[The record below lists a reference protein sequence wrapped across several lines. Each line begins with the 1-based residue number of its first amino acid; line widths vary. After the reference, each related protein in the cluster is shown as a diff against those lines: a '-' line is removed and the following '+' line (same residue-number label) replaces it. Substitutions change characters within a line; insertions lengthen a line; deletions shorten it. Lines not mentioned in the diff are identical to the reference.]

1 MSSTNPTPP
10 PVSTRT
16 TARTRIGSLCL
27 LGLVLVA
34 TATWVRPR
42 VAHTVQLR
50 DALAAESLDPESLE
64 ALLQVSSDPGG
75 DLAALWDSGRLPHR
89 RAVVSRITHSGS
101 SATTFPAELRARVL
115 REIATDPDHS
125 LREAALGLLGAYGA
139 VSEQDRPV
147 AEPLIAAQL
156 VDADAELRRLG
167 LQTLRHAGDV
177 SWTPAILPLLADR
190 DPSVAVAADAL
201 LRRWSGRDSGLRLAN
216 ALPAAGTL
224 GGREIPA
231 ATRERLA
238 ALGTEWRQWWETA
251 PRPPRLI
258 TLPTPSSPRRRPLED
273 FQLSDLDG
281 RPRSLAEFRGR
292 TVLLNFWATWCGSC
306 FAEMPGLV
314 ELQQRHPEDLVILG
328 ISLDTVGTEPAA
340 GATAPPTATDLGDLR
355 KRVRLAAARSRL
367 SYPILLDPENRIGR
381 RFDGGEL
388 PTQVLIDAQGR
399 LVRRFLGG
407 RPLEGWEALLAEA
420 KQGTPA
426 SP

>member
-1 MSSTNPTPP
+1 M
-10 PVSTRT
+10 
-16 TARTRIGSLCL
+16 
-27 LGLVLVA
+27 A

-42 VAHTVQLR
+42 VAHRVQLR
-50 DALAAESLDPESLE
+50 DALSAESVDPEALD
-64 ALLQVSSDPGG
+64 ALLEVSSHPAE
-75 DLAALWDSGRLPHR
+75 DLQALWDSGRLPHR
-89 RAVVSRITHSGS
+89 RAVVSRITHSGR
-101 SATTFPAELRARVL
+101 SATTFPAELRTRVL
-115 REIATDPDHS
+115 REIARDPDHG

-139 VSEQDRPV
+139 VSEPDRPV

-156 VDADAELRRLG
+156 VDTDAELRRLG

-177 SWTPAILPLLADR
+177 GWTPAVLPLLADA

-216 ALPAAGTL
+216 ALPSAGSIQV
-224 GGREIPA
+224 RELSPE
-231 ATRERLA
+231 TRERLA
-238 ALGTEWRQWWETA
+238 ALGTEWRQWWESA
-251 PRPPRLI
+251 PHPARLI
-258 TLPTPSSPRRRPLED
+258 TLPAPTGPQRRPLAD

-281 RPRSLAEFRGR
+281 RPRSLSEFRGR

-314 ELQQRHPEDLVILG
+314 ELQQRHPDDLVILG
-328 ISLDTVGTEPAA
+328 ISLDTVGSGTTA
-340 GATAPPTATDLGDLR
+340 GATAPPTAADLGDLR

-367 SYPILLDPENRIGR
+367 PYPILLDPENRIGR

-407 RPLEGWEALLAEA
+407 RPLAGWEALLAEA
-420 KQGTPA
+420 KQVDSATP
-426 SP
+426 